1 MGRADSFRQGHLC
14 GRFRRNGQSGS
25 TGIHDYKW
33 IKFAIN
39 EDYGQDDELFVKYPG
54 DQNYKAERTNLR
66 GMTDMRAILTPAYST
81 YTSCCNA

>member
-1 MGRADSFRQGHLC
+1 MRAVSAKRTGPE
-14 GRFRRNGQSGS
+14 S

-54 DQNYKAERTNLR
+54 DQNYKGGKNQPR